1 MNAMHAVNV
10 FSTFGQEENNFTNG
24 LFALLRI
31 SAYEK
36 PVFVKSFLKDLLG
49 ITPTGSI
56 ESVFCVRVLRGI
68 EYADAELCFGE
79 CCLRFETKIASGALP
94 HDEVRRRLKD
104 LKGCSGRLKRVVLLT
119 PDDPKSQYIKQFL
132 SKYKPRVLHLGWKSV
147 YDYLDTAA
155 NTGKPSAFT
164 ELVKQYLEQ
173 IRECV
178 FEQDMAGVITKI
190 AFGDYTEV
198 YPDEYLGEMR
208 RGEWKNWH
216 TPRLYKA
223 LDGTGR
229 KLLLYDRERQAI
241 TAEVEIKKV
250 KRIPY
255 RRNFPWS
262 NAFATKPK
270 IFRPAIPLKLIRSLP
285 GFENFG
291 KYRKDRSAYRNL
303 TREQYR
309 QLMEIRVGNGEEG
322 HADRTKKGQRN
333 GDRRAYRLD
342 PEPATARPSRGAVP
356 LDGRRNTNL
365 R

>member
-1 MNAMHAVNV
+1 MHAVNV
-10 FSTFGQEENNFTNG
+10 FSSFGQEENSFTNG

-31 SAYEK
+31 SAYER
-36 PVFVKSFLKDLLG
+36 PDFVKSFLKDLLG
-49 ITPTGSI
+49 ITLTGRI
-56 ESVFCVRVLRGI
+56 ESLFCIRVLKGI
-68 EYADAELCFGE
+68 EYADAELCFGD

-94 HDEVRRRLKD
+94 HGEVRRRLKD
-104 LKGCSGRLKRVVLLT
+104 LKACRGRLKRVVLLT

-132 SKYKPRVLHLGWKSV
+132 TKYKPKVVHLGWKSV
-147 YDYLDTAA
+147 YDYLVKAVTA
-155 NTGKPSAFT
+155 GQPSAFT
-164 ELVKQYLEQ
+164 ELLKQYLEQ

-190 AFGDYTEV
+190 AFGGYSKV

-208 RGEWKNWH
+208 RGEWEAWH

-229 KLLLYDRERQAI
+229 KLLLYDRERQAV

-255 RRNFPWS
+255 RRDFPWC
-262 NAFATKPK
+262 NQFATPPK

-291 KYRKDRSAYRNL
+291 KHRKDRSAYRNI

-309 QLMEIRVGNGEEG
+309 QLMKLRSGPGSS
-322 HADRTKKGQRN
+322 
-333 GDRRAYRLD
+333 
-342 PEPATARPSRGAVP
+342 PRP
-356 LDGRRNTNL
+356 
-365 R
+365 